1 MESFLFLLSPLL
13 ICSASSNVSGS
24 GSFSVDGR
32 NLNCL
37 WLCRPE
43 LRPPWIITISIA
55 LLTCKQLQEQKF
67 HILLQQPMQQNSHQD
82 FPLNQI
88 YPLLFKRISKLLG
101 QRLQKSRKTF
111 WCPFPLTYN
120 CGHAFHSKAI
130 SIVPVVVRKHFAK
143 YTQYQDYFFILLFRI

>member
-24 GSFSVDGR
+24 GSFSVDGN

-37 WLCRPE
+37 LLCWPGLPG
-43 LRPPWIITISIA
+43 LRCPSILTISIA
-55 LLTCKQLQEQKF
+55 LSTCKQLQEQKF

-143 YTQYQDYFFILLFRI
+143 YT